1 MVAAG
6 GLRPVTVVNEIPKA
20 DRRALAHFTRGF
32 ERIIGRRG
40 VGMVLDWR
48 ERGMELWLAAA
59 LCIAAAIGC
68 VDCVIADRCGKKK
81 SLSALA
87 LIFVGGMD

>member
-1 MVAAG
+1 
-6 GLRPVTVVNEIPKA
+6 
-20 DRRALAHFTRGF
+20 
-32 ERIIGRRG
+32 
-40 VGMVLDWR
+40 MVLDWR

-68 VDCVIADRCGKKK
+68 VDCVIADRRGKKK